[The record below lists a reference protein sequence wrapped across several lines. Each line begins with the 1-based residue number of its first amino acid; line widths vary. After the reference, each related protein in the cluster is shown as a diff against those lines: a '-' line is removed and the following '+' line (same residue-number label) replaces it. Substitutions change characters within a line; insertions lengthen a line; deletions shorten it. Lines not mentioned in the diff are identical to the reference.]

1 MKLAYFD
8 AGSGISGD
16 MTVGALLDAGR
27 GGGLTVDRLAAA
39 LDSLAV
45 AGYRL
50 TFDDVEV
57 NGIRA
62 GSFDVLID
70 DTPHAGHHHHHGHHR
85 PHRDWATIRRL
96 ITDAGGRGLDDG
108 TVERSLK
115 IFSVLA
121 DAEARVHGVE
131 PDLVHFHEVGAID
144 SIVDIVGISWC
155 LEQLAIDLCFVGPLP
170 SGSGYVDCEHGR
182 LPVPAP
188 ATALQLEGLD
198 VVVGDGEGELVTPTG
213 AAFVKALA
221 RPARPAM
228 SLERS
233 GAGAGTR
240 RLGDRPNILRVF
252 IGEAA
257 GAGESADDAQVVVI
271 EADVD
276 DMAPNALAYTA
287 EVLRDL
293 GARDVNTVASHM
305 KKGRVGIR
313 LTVVTDLEK
322 LDALADAILNQT
334 TTIGLRYRV
343 LDRIVLP
350 RRMEMVETEYGTIAL
365 KVVGRPDGTETAQP
379 ESDDVARAARKHGAS
394 FADVSQAALEVWRAG

>member
-16 MTVGALLDAGR
+16 MAVGALLDAGR
-27 GGGLTVDRLAAA
+27 HCGLTVERLAAA
-39 LDSLAV
+39 LESLGV
-45 AGYRL
+45 GGYRL
-50 TFDDVEV
+50 TFDDIEV
-57 NGIRA
+57 NGIAA
-62 GSFDVLID
+62 GSFDVVIAAH
-70 DTPHAGHHHHHGHHR
+70 PEGGHHHHH

-96 ITDAGGRGLDDG
+96 ITDAGGRGLGDG
-108 TVERSLK
+108 TAERSLR
-115 IFSVLA
+115 IFSTLA
-121 DAEARVHGVE
+121 AAEARVHGVE
-131 PDLVHFHEVGAID
+131 PDDVHFHEVGAID

-188 ATALQLEGLD
+188 ATALLLEGFD
-198 VVVGDGEGELVTPTG
+198 VVAGDGEGELVTPTG
-213 AAFVKALA
+213 AAFIKALA

-233 GAGAGTR
+233 GTGAGTK
-240 RLGDRPNILRVF
+240 RLADRPNVLRVF
-252 IGEAA
+252 IGDAA
-257 GAGESADDAQVVVI
+257 GADAPGDGEQVVVI

-287 EVLRDL
+287 DVLRDL

-305 KKGRVGIR
+305 KKGRVGVR
-313 LTVVTDLEK
+313 LTVVGDLEN
-322 LDALADAILNQT
+322 LDALTDAILNQT

-350 RRMEMVETEYGTIAL
+350 RRMEMVGTDYGTIAL
-365 KVVGRPDGTETAQP
+365 KIVRRPDGTETAQP
-379 ESDDVARAARKHGAS
+379 ESDDVARAARKHGVA
-394 FADVSQAALEVWRAG
+394 FADVSRAALAAWRAQ